1 MLDNL
6 PDDLISTIIDFLPD
20 NKKRLINTTIIIP
33 EYERNIIKKR
43 QQFASNQLKMY
54 IKLLYFTKLNIRT
67 LDMYLAT
74 YFRACHTSGSYKK
87 YRGECLMY
95 APFVQYG
102 MCRFCS
108 NLRHQHRYSK
118 MMDVYMKIRCLI

>member
-1 MLDNL
+1 MLNNL

-54 IKLLYFTKLNIRT
+54 
-67 LDMYLAT
+67 
-74 YFRACHTSGSYKK
+74 
-87 YRGECLMY
+87 
-95 APFVQYG
+95 
-102 MCRFCS
+102 
-108 NLRHQHRYSK
+108 
-118 MMDVYMKIRCLI
+118 